1 MAEIKVELNLPGI
14 NQVMKSNEIGQ
25 SVSRAASYVQRV
37 AERMSGKAYSKSR
50 FRRIN
55 WLGVASIY
63 PADTE
68 AAENELQTNTLLKA
82 IGHAGLPTRKGG

>member
-1 MAEIKVELNLPGI
+1 
-14 NQVMKSNEIGQ
+14 
-25 SVSRAASYVQRV
+25 
-37 AERMSGKAYSKSR
+37 MSGKAYSKSR